1 MIASAYKYSST
12 ERRDPGFLRRMWAM
26 VIKEFVQMRRD
37 RMTFAT
43 MIFVPIMQLVLFG
56 YAINTDPKQLPTAV
70 LTRDDGPLTRAVLSA
85 MKNTDYFDFRVQVRD
100 AAELDRLV
108 RSGEVQFAVEIPASF
123 ERDVR
128 RGDRPSVL
136 VIADATDPVATGTA
150 VSSLQGLID
159 TALRRELRGPDA
171 SVTKSRA
178 PFDITIQNRYNPE
191 AITQYNI
198 VPGLLGVVLTMT
210 MMMFTALAV
219 TREIERG
226 TMEALLSMP
235 IKPVEIMIGKIAP
248 FVLVGFVQMT
258 IIIGAA
264 HVLFGVPIM
273 GSVWLLVALST
284 LFAAANL
291 AVGYTFST
299 IAENQLQAVQM
310 TFFFFLPNILLS
322 GFMFPFRGMP
332 DWAQAIGEALPL
344 THFLRI
350 VRGITLKGTGFADM
364 HLDGAGGLHGGRDGA
379 RAVSLPPHAGL
390 APNCELSFPRK
401 RESSNHCNR
410 LFFTVGVTGLPGQAG
425 Q

>member
-1 MIASAYKYSST
+1 MSPSGYNGAT
-12 ERRDPGFLRRMWAM
+12 EHDPGFLRRMWAM
-26 VIKEFVQMRRD
+26 VVKEFVQMRRD
-37 RMTFAT
+37 RLTFAT
-43 MIFVPIMQLVLFG
+43 MIFVPILQLTLFG
-56 YAINTDPKQLPTAV
+56 YAINTDPKKLPTAV
-70 LTRDDGPLTRAVLSA
+70 LVRDNGPLTRAVLAA
-85 MKNTDYFDFRVQVRD
+85 MKNTDYFDFRWQVRD
-100 AAELDRLV
+100 PEELDKLI
-108 RSGEVQFAVEIPASF
+108 RSGDAQFGIEIPASF

-128 RGDRPSVL
+128 RGDHPAVL

-150 VSSLQGLID
+150 ISAAEGLID

-171 SVTKSRA
+171 SVKATSP
-178 PFDITIQNRYNPE
+178 PFELRLQRRYNPE
-191 AITQYNI
+191 GITQYNI

-226 TMEALLSMP
+226 TMESLLAMP

-264 HVLFGVPIM
+264 HFLFNVPIL

-299 IAENQLQAVQM
+299 FATNQLQAVQM

-332 DWAQAIGEALPL
+332 EWAQAIGAALPL

-364 HLDGAGGLHGGRDGA
+364 QMDVFALVLFM
-379 RAVSLPPHAGL
+379 AVAMGL
-390 APNCELSFPRK
+390 A
-401 RESSNHCNR
+401 
-410 LFFTVGVTGLPGQAG
+410 LFRFRRTLD
-425 Q
+425 

>member
-1 MIASAYKYSST
+1 MIAAAYRYSSS
-12 ERRDPGFLRRMWAM
+12 ERRDPGFLRRMRAM

-70 LTRDDGPLTRAVLSA
+70 LTRDDGPLTRAVLAA
-85 MKNTDYFDFRVQVRD
+85 MRNTDYFDFRMQVRD
-100 AAELDRLV
+100 PEELDRLV
-108 RSGEVQFAVEIPASF
+108 RSGDVQFAVEIPASF

-128 RGDRPSVL
+128 RGDRPQVL

-150 VSSLQGLID
+150 VSALQGLID

-171 SVTKSRA
+171 AVTKTTA
-178 PFDITIQNRYNPE
+178 PFEITLQNRYNPE
-191 AITQYNI
+191 GITQYNI

-226 TMEALLSMP
+226 TMESLLAMP

-258 IIIGAA
+258 IILGAA
-264 HVLFGVPIM
+264 HLLFGVPIM
-273 GSVWLLVALST
+273 GSVWLLVALAT

-350 VRGITLKGTGFADM
+350 VRGITLKGNGFADM
-364 HLDGAGGLHGGRDGA
+364 QIDVLALILFM
-379 RAVSLPPHAGL
+379 AVAMGL
-390 APNCELSFPRK
+390 A
-401 RESSNHCNR
+401 
-410 LFFTVGVTGLPGQAG
+410 LFRFRRTLD
-425 Q
+425 

>member
-1 MIASAYKYSST
+1 MNPSRYNGAT
-12 ERRDPGFLRRMWAM
+12 EHDPGFLRRMWAM
-26 VIKEFVQMRRD
+26 VVKEFVQMRRD
-37 RMTFAT
+37 RLTFAT
-43 MIFVPIMQLVLFG
+43 MIFVPILQLTLFG

-70 LTRDDGPLTRAVLSA
+70 LVRDDGPLTRAVLAA
-85 MKNTDYFDFRVQVRD
+85 MKNTDYFDFRWQVRD
-100 AAELDRLV
+100 PEELDKLI
-108 RSGEVQFAVEIPASF
+108 RSGDAQFAVEIPASF

-128 RGDRPSVL
+128 RGDRPAVL

-150 VSSLQGLID
+150 ISAVQGLID

-171 SVTKSRA
+171 SVKATSP
-178 PFDITIQNRYNPE
+178 PFELRLQRRYNPE
-191 AITQYNI
+191 GITQYNI

-226 TMEALLSMP
+226 TMESLLAMP

-264 HVLFGVPIM
+264 HFLFDVPIL
-273 GSVWLLVALST
+273 GNVWLLVALST

-299 IAENQLQAVQM
+299 FATNQLQAVQM

-332 DWAQAIGEALPL
+332 EWAQAIGGALPL

-364 HLDGAGGLHGGRDGA
+364 HMDVFALILFM
-379 RAVSLPPHAGL
+379 AVAMGL
-390 APNCELSFPRK
+390 A
-401 RESSNHCNR
+401 
-410 LFFTVGVTGLPGQAG
+410 LFRFRRTLD
-425 Q
+425 

>member
-1 MIASAYKYSST
+1 MSPTAYNGAT
-12 ERRDPGFLRRMWAM
+12 EHDPGFLRRMWAM
-26 VIKEFVQMRRD
+26 VVKEFVQMRRD
-37 RMTFAT
+37 RLTFAT
-43 MIFVPIMQLVLFG
+43 MIFVPILQLTLFG

-70 LTRDDGPLTRAVLSA
+70 LVRDDGPLTRSVLAA
-85 MKNTDYFDFRVQVRD
+85 MKNTDYFDFRWQVRD
-100 AAELDRLV
+100 PEELDKLI
-108 RSGEVQFAVEIPASF
+108 RSGDAQFGIEIPASF

-128 RGDRPSVL
+128 RGDRPAVL

-150 VSSLQGLID
+150 ISAVEGLID

-171 SVTKSRA
+171 SVKATSP
-178 PFDITIQNRYNPE
+178 PFELRLQRRYNPE
-191 AITQYNI
+191 GVTQYNI

-226 TMEALLSMP
+226 TMESLLAMP

-264 HVLFGVPIM
+264 HFLFNVPIL

-299 IAENQLQAVQM
+299 FASNQLQAVQM

-332 DWAQAIGEALPL
+332 EWAQAIGAALPL

-364 HLDGAGGLHGGRDGA
+364 RMDVFALVLFM
-379 RAVSLPPHAGL
+379 AVAMGL
-390 APNCELSFPRK
+390 A
-401 RESSNHCNR
+401 
-410 LFFTVGVTGLPGQAG
+410 LFRFRRTLD
-425 Q
+425 

>member
-1 MIASAYKYSST
+1 MIAAAYRYSSS

-26 VIKEFVQMRRD
+26 VVKEFVQMRRD

-43 MIFVPIMQLVLFG
+43 MIFVPILQLVLFG

-70 LTRDDGPLTRAVLSA
+70 LTRDDGPLTRAVLAA
-85 MKNTDYFDFRVQVRD
+85 MKNTDYFDFRMQVRD
-100 AAELDRLV
+100 PEELDRLI

-128 RGDRPSVL
+128 RGDKPSVL

-171 SVTKSRA
+171 PITKANA
-178 PFDITIQNRYNPE
+178 PFEISLQNRYNPE

-226 TMEALLSMP
+226 TMESLLAMP
-235 IKPVEIMIGKIAP
+235 IKPVEIMLGKIAP

-258 IIIGAA
+258 IILGAA
-264 HVLFGVPIM
+264 HLLFGVPIM
-273 GSVWLLVALST
+273 GSVWLLVSLAT

-332 DWAQAIGEALPL
+332 DWAQVIGEALPL

-350 VRGITLKGTGFADM
+350 VRGITLKGIGFADM
-364 HLDGAGGLHGGRDGA
+364 QVDVLALVIFMLVA
-379 RAVSLPPHAGL
+379 MGL
-390 APNCELSFPRK
+390 A
-401 RESSNHCNR
+401 
-410 LFFTVGVTGLPGQAG
+410 LFRFRRTLD
-425 Q
+425 

>member
-1 MIASAYKYSST
+1 VTNLAYNGAGR
-12 ERRDPGFLRRMWAM
+12 RRDPGFLRRTWAM
-26 VIKEFVQMRRD
+26 IVKEFVQMRRD

-43 MIFVPIMQLVLFG
+43 MIIIPILQLVLFG

-70 LTRDDGPLTRAVLSA
+70 LVRDDGPLTRAVLAA
-85 MKNTDYFDFRVQVRD
+85 MKNSDYFDFRKEVHD
-100 AAELDRLV
+100 PAELDHML
-108 RSGEVQFAVEIPASF
+108 RSWEIQFAVEIPASF

-150 VSSLQGLID
+150 ISALQGLID
-159 TALRRELRGPDA
+159 TALRRELRGPDDA
-171 SVTKSRA
+171 IEATA
-178 PFDITIQNRYNPE
+178 PPFQLTLQRRYNPE
-191 AITQYNI
+191 GITQYNI

-226 TMEALLSMP
+226 TMESLLAMP
-235 IKPVEIMIGKIAP
+235 IRPVEIMIGKIAP

-258 IIIGAA
+258 IILGAA
-264 HVLFGVPIM
+264 HVLFDVPIL
-273 GSVWLLVALST
+273 GSVPLLIALAT

-322 GFMFPFRGMP
+322 GFMFPYRGMP
-332 DWAQAIGEALPL
+332 LWAQAFGEVLPL

-350 VRGITLKGTGFADM
+350 VRGIMLKGNSFADM
-364 HLDGAGGLHGGRDGA
+364 RVDVLALVAFMIAAMALALLRFRKTLD
-379 RAVSLPPHAGL
+379 
-390 APNCELSFPRK
+390 
-401 RESSNHCNR
+401 
-410 LFFTVGVTGLPGQAG
+410 
-425 Q
+425 

>member
-1 MIASAYKYSST
+1 MSPSAYNGAT
-12 ERRDPGFLRRMWAM
+12 EHDPGFLRRMWAM
-26 VIKEFVQMRRD
+26 VVKEFVQMRRD
-37 RMTFAT
+37 RLTFAT
-43 MIFVPIMQLVLFG
+43 MIFVPILQLTLFG

-70 LTRDDGPLTRAVLSA
+70 LVRDDGPLTRAVLAA
-85 MKNTDYFDFRVQVRD
+85 MKNTDYFDFRWQVRD
-100 AAELDRLV
+100 PEELDKLI
-108 RSGEVQFAVEIPASF
+108 RSGDAQFGIEIPASF

-128 RGDRPSVL
+128 RGDRPAVL

-150 VSSLQGLID
+150 ISAVEGLID

-171 SVTKSRA
+171 SVKATSP
-178 PFDITIQNRYNPE
+178 PFELRLQRRYNPE
-191 AITQYNI
+191 GVTQYNI

-226 TMEALLSMP
+226 TMESLLAMP

-264 HVLFGVPIM
+264 HFLFNVPIL

-299 IAENQLQAVQM
+299 FASNQLQAVQM

-332 DWAQAIGEALPL
+332 EWAQAIGAALPL

-364 HLDGAGGLHGGRDGA
+364 RMDVFALVLFM
-379 RAVSLPPHAGL
+379 AVAMGL
-390 APNCELSFPRK
+390 A
-401 RESSNHCNR
+401 
-410 LFFTVGVTGLPGQAG
+410 LFRFRRTLD
-425 Q
+425 

>member
-1 MIASAYKYSST
+1 MNAAAYKRAT
-12 ERRDPGFLRRMWAM
+12 DEPRDPGFLRRMWA
-26 VIKEFVQMRRD
+26 VVVKEFVQMRRD

-43 MIFVPIMQLVLFG
+43 MIVVPIMQLVLFG
-56 YAINTDPKQLPTAV
+56 YAINTDPKHLPTAV
-70 LTRDDGPLTRAVLSA
+70 LVRDDGPLTRAVLAA
-85 MKNTDYFDFRVQVRD
+85 MKNTDYFDFRTQVRD

-108 RSGEVQFAVEIPASF
+108 RAGDVLFAVEIPASF

-128 RGDRPSVL
+128 RGDRPAML

-150 VSSLQGLID
+150 ISALQGLVD
-159 TALRRELRGPDA
+159 SALRRELRGPDA
-171 SVTKSRA
+171 QVRAKAA
-178 PFDITIQNRYNPE
+178 PFEITLQRRYNPE
-191 AITQYNI
+191 GITQYNI

-226 TMEALLSMP
+226 TMESLLAMP

-258 IIIGAA
+258 IIITAA
-264 HVLFGVPIM
+264 HLLFGVPIM
-273 GSVWLLVALST
+273 GSVALLVVLST

-310 TFFFFLPNILLS
+310 TFFFFLPSLLLS
-322 GFMFPFRGMP
+322 GFMFPFKGMP
-332 DWAQAIGEALPL
+332 EWAQVIGEIMPL

-350 VRGITLKGTGFADM
+350 VRGITLKGTGLADM
-364 HLDGAGGLHGGRDGA
+364 HIDVLALVIFMLVA
-379 RAVSLPPHAGL
+379 MGL
-390 APNCELSFPRK
+390 A
-401 RESSNHCNR
+401 
-410 LFFTVGVTGLPGQAG
+410 LFRFRRTLD
-425 Q
+425 

>member
-1 MIASAYKYSST
+1 MIAAAYRYSSG
-12 ERRDPGFLRRMWAM
+12 ERPDPGFLRRMWAM

-70 LTRDDGPLTRAVLSA
+70 LTRDDGPLTRAVVAA
-85 MKNTDYFDFRVQVRD
+85 MRNTDFFDFRVQVRD
-100 AAELDRLV
+100 PEELDRLV

-128 RGDRPSVL
+128 RGDRPAVL

-150 VSSLQGLID
+150 VSAPQGLSD

-171 SVTKSRA
+171 AVTKTAA
-178 PFDITIQNRYNPE
+178 PFEITLQNRYNPE
-191 AITQYNI
+191 GITQYNI

-226 TMEALLSMP
+226 TMESLLAMP

-258 IIIGAA
+258 IILVAA
-264 HVLFGVPIM
+264 HTLFGVPIM
-273 GSVWLLVALST
+273 GSVVLLVTLAT
-284 LFAAANL
+284 LFAASNL

-299 IAENQLQAVQM
+299 IATNQLQAGQM

-322 GFMFPFRGMP
+322 GFMFP
-332 DWAQAIGEALPL
+332 
-344 THFLRI
+344 
-350 VRGITLKGTGFADM
+350 
-364 HLDGAGGLHGGRDGA
+364 
-379 RAVSLPPHAGL
+379 
-390 APNCELSFPRK
+390 
-401 RESSNHCNR
+401 
-410 LFFTVGVTGLPGQAG
+410 
-425 Q
+425 

>member
-1 MIASAYKYSST
+1 MTVSGYNGAT
-12 ERRDPGFLRRMWAM
+12 EHDPGFLRRMWAM
-26 VIKEFVQMRRD
+26 VVKEFVQMRRD
-37 RMTFAT
+37 RLTFAT
-43 MIFVPIMQLVLFG
+43 MIFVPILQLTLFG

-70 LTRDDGPLTRAVLSA
+70 LVRDNGPLTRAVLAA
-85 MKNTDYFDFRVQVRD
+85 MKNTDYFDFRWQVRD
-100 AAELDRLV
+100 PEELDKLI
-108 RSGEVQFAVEIPASF
+108 RSGDAQFGIEIPASF

-128 RGDRPSVL
+128 RADRPAVL

-150 VSSLQGLID
+150 ISAVEGLID

-171 SVTKSRA
+171 SVKATSP
-178 PFDITIQNRYNPE
+178 PFELRLQRRYNPE
-191 AITQYNI
+191 GVTQYNI

-226 TMEALLSMP
+226 TMESLLAMP

-264 HVLFGVPIM
+264 HFLFNVPIL

-299 IAENQLQAVQM
+299 FATNQLQAVQM

-332 DWAQAIGEALPL
+332 EWAQAIGAALPL

-364 HLDGAGGLHGGRDGA
+364 QLDVFALVLFM
-379 RAVSLPPHAGL
+379 AVAMGL
-390 APNCELSFPRK
+390 A
-401 RESSNHCNR
+401 
-410 LFFTVGVTGLPGQAG
+410 LFRFRRTLD
-425 Q
+425 

>member
-1 MIASAYKYSST
+1 MSPSGYNGAT
-12 ERRDPGFLRRMWAM
+12 EHDPGFFRRMWAM
-26 VIKEFVQMRRD
+26 VVKEFVQMRRD
-37 RMTFAT
+37 RLTFAT
-43 MIFVPIMQLVLFG
+43 MIFVPILQLTLFG

-70 LTRDDGPLTRAVLSA
+70 LVRDDGPLTRAVLAA
-85 MKNTDYFDFRVQVRD
+85 MRNTDYFDFRWQVRD
-100 AAELDRLV
+100 PEELDRLI
-108 RSGEVQFAVEIPASF
+108 RSGDAQFGIEIPASF

-128 RGDRPSVL
+128 RGDRPAVL

-150 VSSLQGLID
+150 ISAVEGLID

-171 SVTKSRA
+171 SVKATSP
-178 PFDITIQNRYNPE
+178 PFELRLQRRYNPE
-191 AITQYNI
+191 GVTQYNI

-226 TMEALLSMP
+226 TMESLLAMP

-264 HVLFGVPIM
+264 HYLFNVPIL

-299 IAENQLQAVQM
+299 FANNQLQAVQM

-332 DWAQAIGEALPL
+332 EWAQAIGAALPL

-364 HLDGAGGLHGGRDGA
+364 RMDVFALVLFM
-379 RAVSLPPHAGL
+379 AVAMGL
-390 APNCELSFPRK
+390 ALYRFR
-401 RESSNHCNR
+401 RT
-410 LFFTVGVTGLPGQAG
+410 LD
-425 Q
+425 

>member
-1 MIASAYKYSST
+1 MIAAAYRYRSS

-70 LTRDDGPLTRAVLSA
+70 LTRDDGPLTRAVLAA
-85 MKNTDYFDFRVQVRD
+85 MRNTDYFDFKVQVRD
-100 AAELDRLV
+100 PEELDRLV

-128 RGDRPSVL
+128 RGDRPAVL

-171 SVTKSRA
+171 SITKATA
-178 PFDITIQNRYNPE
+178 PFEIVLQNRYNPE

-226 TMEALLSMP
+226 TMESLLSMP

-258 IIIGAA
+258 IILGAA

-273 GSVWLLVALST
+273 GSLWLLVALTT

-332 DWAQAIGEALPL
+332 DWAQWIGEILPL

-350 VRGITLKGTGFADM
+350 VRGITLKGIGFADM
-364 HLDGAGGLHGGRDGA
+364 QIDVLALALFMIAAMALALFRFRRTLD
-379 RAVSLPPHAGL
+379 
-390 APNCELSFPRK
+390 
-401 RESSNHCNR
+401 
-410 LFFTVGVTGLPGQAG
+410 
-425 Q
+425 

>member
-1 MIASAYKYSST
+1 MSAAAYKRAT
-12 ERRDPGFLRRMWAM
+12 PMRGDPGFFKRTWAM
-26 VIKEFVQMRRD
+26 VVKEFVQMRRD

-43 MIFVPIMQLVLFG
+43 MIFIPVLQLVLFG
-56 YAINTDPKQLPTAV
+56 FAINTDPKHLPTAV
-70 LTRDDGPLTRAVLSA
+70 LTRDDGPLTRAVLAA
-85 MKNTDYFDFRVQVRD
+85 MKNSDYFKFTKQVRD
-100 AAELDRLV
+100 PAEIDHLLA
-108 RSGEVQFAVEIPASF
+108 SGAVQFAVEIPASF

-128 RGDRPSVL
+128 RGDRPQLL

-150 VSSLQGLID
+150 ISAVQGLVD
-159 TALRRELRGPDA
+159 TALRRELRGPDQPVEA
-171 SVTKSRA
+171 RA
-178 PFDITIQNRYNPE
+178 PPFQLVLQRRYNPE
-191 AITQYNI
+191 GITQYNI

-226 TMEALLSMP
+226 TMESLLAMP

-248 FVLVGFVQMT
+248 FVLVGLVQMA
-258 IIIGAA
+258 IIIVAS
-264 HVLFGVPIM
+264 HLMFGVPIL

-299 IAENQLQAVQM
+299 IAENQLQAVQL

-332 DWAQAIGEALPL
+332 QWAQWIGEILPL

-350 VRGITLKGTGFADM
+350 VRGITLKGNGFAEMQTDVLALVVFM
-364 HLDGAGGLHGGRDGA
+364 VAA
-379 RAVSLPPHAGL
+379 MGL
-390 APNCELSFPRK
+390 ALLRFR
-401 RESSNHCNR
+401 RT
-410 LFFTVGVTGLPGQAG
+410 LD
-425 Q
+425 

>member
-1 MIASAYKYSST
+1 MSAYNGST
-12 ERRDPGFLRRMWAM
+12 AERRDPGFFRRMWAM

-43 MIFVPIMQLVLFG
+43 MIFVPILQLTLFG
-56 YAINTDPKQLPTAV
+56 YAINTDPKQLRTAV
-70 LTRDDGPLTRAVLSA
+70 LVRDEGPLTRAVLAA
-85 MKNTDYFDFRVQVRD
+85 MKNTDYFKFTEQVHD
-100 AAELDRLV
+100 ADELDRLIL
-108 RSGEVQFAVEIPASF
+108 SGKVQFAVEIPASF

-128 RGDRPSVL
+128 RGDRPAVL

-159 TALRRELRGPDA
+159 TALRRELRGPGA
-171 SVTKSRA
+171 PVTKSTA
-178 PFDITIQNRYNPE
+178 PFQITLQNRYNPE

-226 TMEALLSMP
+226 TMESLLAMP

-258 IIIGAA
+258 IILCAA
-264 HVLFGVPIM
+264 HFLFNVPIM
-273 GSVWLLVALST
+273 GSVWLLVSLAT
-284 LFAAANL
+284 LFAASNL

-299 IAENQLQAVQM
+299 IAQNQLQAVQL

-332 DWAQAIGEALPL
+332 MWAQVIGEALPL
-344 THFLRI
+344 THFMRI
-350 VRGITLKGTGFADM
+350 VRGIMLKSTGLADM
-364 HLDGAGGLHGGRDGA
+364 QIDVAALFIFIIVAM
-379 RAVSLPPHAGL
+379 GL
-390 APNCELSFPRK
+390 ALARFR
-401 RESSNHCNR
+401 RT
-410 LFFTVGVTGLPGQAG
+410 LD
-425 Q
+425 

>member
-1 MIASAYKYSST
+1 MSAAAYQRAT
-12 ERRDPGFLRRMWAM
+12 PMRGDPGFFKRTWAM
-26 VIKEFVQMRRD
+26 VVKEFVQMRRD

-43 MIFVPIMQLVLFG
+43 MIFIPVLQLVLFG
-56 YAINTDPKQLPTAV
+56 FAINTDPKHLPTAV
-70 LTRDDGPLTRAVLSA
+70 LTRDDGPLTRAVLAA
-85 MKNTDYFDFRVQVRD
+85 MKNSDYFKFTKQVRD
-100 AAELDRLV
+100 PAEIDHLLA
-108 RSGEVQFAVEIPASF
+108 SGAVQFAVEIPASF

-128 RGDRPSVL
+128 RGDRPQLL

-150 VSSLQGLID
+150 ISAVQGLVD
-159 TALRRELRGPDA
+159 TALRRELRGPDE
-171 SVTKSRA
+171 SVEARA
-178 PFDITIQNRYNPE
+178 PPFKLVLQRRYNPE
-191 AITQYNI
+191 GITQYNI

-226 TMEALLSMP
+226 TMESLLAMP

-248 FVLVGFVQMT
+248 FVLVGLVQMA
-258 IIIGAA
+258 IIIVAS
-264 HVLFGVPIM
+264 HLMFGVPIL

-299 IAENQLQAVQM
+299 IAENQLQAVQL

-332 DWAQAIGEALPL
+332 QWAQWIGEILPL

-350 VRGITLKGTGFADM
+350 VRGITLKGNGFAEMQTDVLALVIFM
-364 HLDGAGGLHGGRDGA
+364 VAA
-379 RAVSLPPHAGL
+379 MGL
-390 APNCELSFPRK
+390 ALLRFR
-401 RESSNHCNR
+401 RT
-410 LFFTVGVTGLPGQAG
+410 LD
-425 Q
+425 